1 MLDQRITDLLNEQV
15 AKEFYSA
22 YLYLAFS
29 DHYEEAGLKGYAH
42 WYEIQAQ
49 EERDHALLIRRYLHD
64 AGCTVTLGTLAAPDV
79 QFVDNLA
86 PLQAG
91 YDHELYITASIND
104 IYATAVELHDFRTMQ
119 FLDWFVGEQAEE
131 EMNASKLISDM
142 KLFGD
147 SRGLYELDRE
157 YSARAYAAPS
167 IMVAP

>member
-1 MLDQRITDLLNEQV
+1 VLDQKIADLLNEQV

-29 DHYEEAGLKGYAH
+29 DHYEEVGLKGYAH

-49 EERDHALLIRRYLHD
+49 EERDHALIIRRYLHD
-64 AGCTVTLGTLAAPDV
+64 AGCKVTLGTLAAPDV
-79 QFVDNLA
+79 HFEDNSA

-91 YDHELYITASIND
+91 YEHELSITASINT
-104 IYATAVELHDFRTMQ
+104 IYAMAVEFHDFRTMQ
-119 FLDWFVGEQAEE
+119 FLDWFVKEQAEE
-131 EMNASKLISDM
+131 EANVCKLISDM

-157 YSARAYAAPS
+157 YLTRVYVVPS
-167 IMVAP
+167 IMVAQ